1 MIQSA
6 TMASRKAQAARNALP
21 VDDII
26 VTEKRTAE
34 PNMNDHSVPPPP
46 PQSDSRIR
54 TLRWVLPVITL
65 SWTVLLSV
73 LVMAAVR
80 IQRWELAPGAA
91 LDVSSRIGF
100 APSKEGESVPR
111 RYVADDGI
119 RFVTAY
125 GGQLSILDSVIGWL
139 DPYVQVNTY
148 EEQFGQRTPA
158 SSRRL
163 GFQAMYGAKQ
173 VAEYVAMTR
182 LGLEAEFVEGAI
194 VVQELVCEGA
204 PQKFAACDVL
214 EIGDTI
220 TKVNGKSVAT
230 LSALLK
236 ELPSY
241 KPGDDVEL
249 TVVPYTAPGSTES
262 VAPQRRTVRM
272 MASPDDPSRTIIGFI
287 PADTR
292 TVQLPFDVTIS
303 TVDIG
308 GPSAGLA
315 FTLGL
320 LDELTDGDLMGR
332 GRVAATGTMN
342 EKGQVGA
349 IGALVQKA
357 VAARDAGVTLFLV
370 PEGQGDDEVARA
382 REAVGSAMTITQ
394 VATLDQALTALRRN
408 GGQALPT
415 GLSGND

>member
-1 MIQSA
+1 
-6 TMASRKAQAARNALP
+6 MASKKAQAARNALP

-34 PNMNDHSVPPPP
+34 PNMNDNSVPPPP

-182 LGLEAEFVEGAI
+182 LGLEAQFVEGDI

-204 PQKFAACDVL
+204 PKKFAACDVL

-292 TVQLPFDVTIS
+292 TVKLPFDVTIS

-320 LDELTDGDLMGR
+320 LDELTEGDLMGR

-394 VATLDQALTALRRN
+394 VGTLDQALAALKRN

-415 GLSGND
+415 RMSGND

>member
-1 MIQSA
+1 
-6 TMASRKAQAARNALP
+6 
-21 VDDII
+21 
-26 VTEKRTAE
+26 
-34 PNMNDHSVPPPP
+34 
-46 PQSDSRIR
+46 
-54 TLRWVLPVITL
+54 
-65 SWTVLLSV
+65 
-73 LVMAAVR
+73 MAAVR

-220 TKVNGKSVAT
+220 TEVNGKSVAT

-332 GRVAATGTMN
+332 GRVAATGTIN

-370 PEGQGDDEVARA
+370 PEGQGGDEVARA